1 MNATLE
7 ARPSLERRAIEKRFL
22 ELLPG
27 IRSVARYA
35 FRRRPRAH
43 RDDLIAEVIANAYL
57 AFRRLVQKDKADLA
71 YPSVLGWFAVR
82 QVREGRRVGNRLNGN
97 DAMSNY
103 AQTQKGFEV
112 EPLRRP
118 NASGQWEDLVVED
131 KRSTP
136 AEIAACRLDFRAWMR
151 RLNPRRRAVALRL
164 AGGETTQDAARR
176 FRLSK
181 SRISQY
187 RQELRSDWQEFQGER
202 VAAAA

>member
-103 AQTQKGFEV
+103 AQTRKGFEV

-202 VAAAA
+202 VTAAA